1 MKKALI
7 NITVI
12 IVTVLIVG
20 YLVHTGFEVK
30 NNEIESTLS
39 TTQSGY
45 EEADM

>member
-12 IVTVLIVG
+12 IVTVLFVG
-20 YLVHTGFEVK
+20 YLVHTGLEVR

>member
-7 NITVI
+7 NIIVI
-12 IVTVLIVG
+12 IVTALVVG
-20 YLVHTGFEVK
+20 YLIHTGLEVR
-30 NNEIESTLS
+30 NDEIESTLS